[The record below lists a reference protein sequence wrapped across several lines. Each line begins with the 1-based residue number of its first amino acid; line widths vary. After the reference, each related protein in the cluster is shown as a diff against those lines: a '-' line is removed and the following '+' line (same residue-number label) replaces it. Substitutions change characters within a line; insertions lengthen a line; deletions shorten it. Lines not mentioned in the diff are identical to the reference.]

1 VILTVA
7 KALVSIQAILMA
19 ERDLDMI
26 LLIQIAFKLVHL
38 ILMIPMAVAKD
49 QEMILTMLA
58 AKVLREHLQMN
69 LMTTLLPQAVKTV
82 KKTVSAKAADVALE
96 AEEPVKILAV
106 MTPMTTLDDLIME
119 AGKAA
124 LAKILPML
132 LMDVKE
138 LTL

>member
-1 VILTVA
+1 MILTVA
-7 KALVSIQAILMA
+7 KALVSIQAILMV

-82 KKTVSAKAADVALE
+82 KRTVSAKAADVALE
-96 AEEPVKILAV
+96 AEEQVKILAV